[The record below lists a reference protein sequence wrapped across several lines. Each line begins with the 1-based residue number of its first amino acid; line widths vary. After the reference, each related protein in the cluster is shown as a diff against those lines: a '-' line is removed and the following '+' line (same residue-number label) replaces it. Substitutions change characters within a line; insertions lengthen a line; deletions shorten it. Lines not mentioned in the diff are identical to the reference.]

1 MLLMTYQ
8 SVLLLTIFVHLHSL
22 FLMVLHLQTKE
33 EDTFFVVLSD
43 VLQSMVVLLELM
55 VFSWLSFLRQ
65 LLMNVRMAIQSFG
78 RRENSSSRLS
88 QLRKSS
94 STRLSIRVL
103 KSLLRW
109 KKSLRHLELRS
120 FQVRTHSSFT
130 ILTDSL

>member
-1 MLLMTYQ
+1 MTYQ

-22 FLMVLHLQTKE
+22 FLMVLHLQTKVE
-33 EDTFFVVLSD
+33 AMFFVVLSD

-88 QLRKSS
+88 QQRKSS

-120 FQVRTHSSFT
+120 FQVRTHLNFT